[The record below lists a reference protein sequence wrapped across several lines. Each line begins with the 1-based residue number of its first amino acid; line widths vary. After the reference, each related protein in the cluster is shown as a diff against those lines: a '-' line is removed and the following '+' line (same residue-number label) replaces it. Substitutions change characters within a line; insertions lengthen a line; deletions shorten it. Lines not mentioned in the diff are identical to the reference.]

1 MFLDGDNEICLIVGL
16 GNPDSEYLKT
26 RHNAGFMIVDSLLD
40 SFRGREEKKI
50 PGGIVSTARFA
61 GREIH
66 LLKPMTYMN
75 LSGDAVK
82 WFLEKKKITPARTLV
97 IYDDVD
103 ILLGR
108 IRICSGGGTAGH
120 NGLESIIEKTGTAD
134 FARLRAGI
142 GVQCGVDKP
151 RREFVLSEFSGK
163 EMEIFLRTAEMAV
176 SAVKLILKRGLNKA
190 MNDFNSL
197 DSDKFEMNKKKN

>member
-1 MFLDGDNEICLIVGL
+1 MFSDGDNEICLIVGL
-16 GNPDSEYLKT
+16 GNPDSKYLKT
-26 RHNAGFMIVDSLLD
+26 RHNAGFMIADSLLD
-40 SFRGREEKKI
+40 SCRGREEKKI
-50 PGGIVSTARFA
+50 PGGILSTARFA

-66 LLKPMTYMN
+66 ILKPVTYMN

-82 WFLEKKKITPARTLV
+82 WFLEKKKMMPAKMLV
-97 IYDDVD
+97 IHDDID

-120 NGLESIIEKTGTAD
+120 NGLESIIEKSGSAD

-142 GVQCGVDKP
+142 GVQSAIDMP

-163 EMEIFLRTAEMAV
+163 EMEIFLRTVEMAV
-176 SAVKLILKRGLNKA
+176 SAVKLVLKRGLSKA
-190 MNDFNSL
+190 MNDFNGL
-197 DSDKFEMNKKKN
+197 DSDKFETNKKEN